1 MTSRETRR
9 ARIEELYKVYEEEI
23 ETLAGNNVSFNFQ
36 TLESTLF
43 IL

>member
-23 ETLAGNNVSFNFQ
+23 ETLAGNNVSVNPVFQ
-36 TLESTLF
+36 TGDQF
-43 IL
+43 